1 VFTGAVSARFAVQ
14 CCGIVVASLMSAGCA
29 HRYLPTI
36 DHPMSHAARPKEAAL
51 DCEQL
56 DLAIL
61 KVDTVRWVIRDDGG
75 TLETGGERASRYAAN
90 ALLIP
95 LSMSVGL
102 ALGYIPEQGSAVL
115 DAADRRI
122 LGLLRLKR
130 DHGCPPR
137 ETTELGMTD
146 LQMLEA
152 LEPLMPEK
160 GELDRQT
167 FDRRTSL
174 LDRLRPPVSAP

>member
-1 VFTGAVSARFAVQ
+1 MFTGAISARFAVQ
-14 CCGIVVASLMSAGCA
+14 CCGIVLASLVSAGCA
-29 HRYLPTI
+29 YRYLPTI
-36 DHPMSHAARPKEAAL
+36 DHPMSHAVRPKEAAL

-75 TLETGGERASRYAAN
+75 KLETGEERGSRYAAN
-90 ALLIP
+90 VFVIP
-95 LSMSVGL
+95 LSL
-102 ALGYIPEQGSAVL
+102 AIRHPGYIGEQGSAVL

-130 DHGCPPR
+130 DRGCPPR
-137 ETTELGMTD
+137 ETSEHGMTD

-152 LEPLMPEK
+152 LEPLIPEK
-160 GELDRQT
+160 GELDRQA

>member
-14 CCGIVVASLMSAGCA
+14 CCGIIVASLVSAGCA

-36 DHPMSHAARPKEAAL
+36 DHPMSHAVRPKEAAL
-51 DCEQL
+51 DCEQV

-95 LSMSVGL
+95 LSMSIG
-102 ALGYIPEQGSAVL
+102 AGGYLGDPGSAVL

-130 DHGCPPR
+130 DHACPPR
-137 ETTELGMTD
+137 ETTEPDMTD

>member
-1 VFTGAVSARFAVQ
+1 VFTGAVAVRFAVQ
-14 CCGIVVASLMSAGCA
+14 CCAIVVASLVSAGCA
-29 HRYLPTI
+29 YRYRPTI
-36 DHPMSHAARPKEAAL
+36 DHPMSHAVRPKEVAL
-51 DCEQL
+51 DCERL

-61 KVDTVRWVIRDDGG
+61 RVDTVRWVIRDDGG
-75 TLETGGERASRYAAN
+75 KLETGEERGSRYAAN

-95 LSMSVGL
+95 LSVVLHSP
-102 ALGYIPEQGSAVL
+102 GYINDQGNAVL
-115 DAADRRI
+115 DAADHRI

-137 ETTELGMTD
+137 ETTEPGMTD

-160 GELDRQT
+160 GELDRQA

-174 LDRLRPPVSAP
+174 LDRLRPPVSAR